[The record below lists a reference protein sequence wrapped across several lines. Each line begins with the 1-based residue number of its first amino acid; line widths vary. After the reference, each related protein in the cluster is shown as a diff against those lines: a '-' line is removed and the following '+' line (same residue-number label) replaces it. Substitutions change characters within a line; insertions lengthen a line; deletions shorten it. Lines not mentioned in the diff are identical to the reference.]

1 MQLQE
6 RAKMLGS
13 DAKHRMREVQL
24 AKADRERDRLRAEN
38 QMMRERLEHADEEL
52 FRALGAIDDMAK
64 AEGGAARTPRRH
76 RIRRLFVLGAAAGSA
91 YVMGAKAGRERYE
104 SMRRWWTDM
113 RGRAS
118 TMRDPVTEGDAV
130 ASAPLASP
138 DNGTVRST
146 PTDTVSKP
154 SPDPTRSG
162 G

>member
-6 RAKMLGS
+6 RAKMLGN
-13 DAKHRMREVQL
+13 DAKHRMREVKL
-24 AKADRERDRLRAEN
+24 EKADRERNRLRAEN
-38 QMMRERLEHADEEL
+38 QMMRERLEHTDEEL
-52 FRALGAIDDMAK
+52 FRALDAIDDMAK
-64 AEGGAARTPRRH
+64 ADGGTARTPRRH

-118 TMRDPVTEGDAV
+118 TMRDHATEGDALG
-130 ASAPLASP
+130 SAPLAAS

-146 PTDTVSKP
+146 PTGTVPTP
-154 SPDPTRSG
+154 SPDPTRSSG
-162 G
+162 